1 MTRGLS
7 PTAVKWMLCS
17 AVVPVGFY
25 VGLSARESSEEALR
39 EEQRTEAL
47 IRRRVRALQ
56 QEAQQEELLGHGER
70 VNVSAS
76 GHGEKP
82 SD

>member
-56 QEAQQEELLGHGER
+56 QEAQQEELQGHGER